1 MRASPP
7 ISFLASAHPHTRLS
21 RYFFWCY
28 LLVVLLVS
36 FYPFTDWRYTGE
48 PVFAF
53 YTYPLPYYYTF
64 FDNAINVLAYV
75 PLGIGASLMIRRW
88 PALAWLIS
96 ALVCVLVSCGVE
108 FVQQFIPSR
117 VASNM
122 DIFSNGVGGLIGA
135 VGAVALRARRVQHAW
150 LVFRHKHLYPGGAAE
165 WGLVWLCLWL
175 ITQFDPSVPFFGVV
189 DEPRGIPQPI
199 LAPMQDPGLFLDLLE
214 GGGMLLNTLGVCLFT
229 SVLVRYSRNIPRA
242 IIALVSLVLLSKIIF
257 AAIMLRWSQFFIW
270 INWNVALGGL
280 AAVPLLAVLWRLPR
294 RLRAVA
300 GAICLLAAVLVSWLW
315 PLVPQ
320 LSAMLPL
327 FRWHYGHLMHFRGLS
342 ALISDIW
349 PYGAMIF
356 LLGFALLARP
366 HDEPVW

>member
-48 PVFAF
+48 PVFASIP
-53 YTYPLPYYYTF
+53 TRCRTTTRF

-135 VGAVALRARRVQHAW
+135 VGAWLARAARAARLAGVSPQTSVSGRR
-150 LVFRHKHLYPGGAAE
+150 GGVGA
-165 WGLVWLCLWL
+165 GLVV
-175 ITQFDPSVPFFGVV
+175 SVA
-189 DEPRGIPQPI
+189 D
-199 LAPMQDPGLFLDLLE
+199 
-214 GGGMLLNTLGVCLFT
+214 
-229 SVLVRYSRNIPRA
+229 Y
-242 IIALVSLVLLSKIIF
+242 
-257 AAIMLRWSQFFIW
+257 
-270 INWNVALGGL
+270 
-280 AAVPLLAVLWRLPR
+280 AV
-294 RLRAVA
+294 
-300 GAICLLAAVLVSWLW
+300 
-315 PLVPQ
+315 
-320 LSAMLPL
+320 
-327 FRWHYGHLMHFRGLS
+327 
-342 ALISDIW
+342 
-349 PYGAMIF
+349 
-356 LLGFALLARP
+356 
-366 HDEPVW
+366 